1 MTSTPPQART
11 LGELKRSGYRPLS
24 IREEWRKNLIAALD
38 SKTPLFPN
46 MVGYEDSVVPQIEN
60 AILSGH
66 DMIFLG
72 ERGQGKTRII
82 RSLIDLLDEFLPVVK
97 GTEVADDPF
106 APISRAARQ
115 ALAEKGDDLEIEWL
129 HRSRRYGEKLAT
141 PDTTTAELIGDID
154 PIKVA
159 EGRYLSDEMTI
170 HFGLIPRS
178 NRGIFAINELP
189 DLAEKVQV
197 SLFNILEERD
207 VQIKG
212 YTIRLPLD
220 IVVVA
225 TANPE
230 DYTSRGRIITPLK
243 DRFDVQIRTHYPRT
257 LEDEIAIVEQE
268 VPSVERSSRPV
279 RVPAFIKEIV
289 AQMTFEARASN
300 EINQASGVSVRV
312 SINNYESLL
321 SNAEKRAV
329 RVGER
334 EIVPRTN
341 RGIFAINEL
350 PDLTEKV
357 QVGLFNLMEEKDVQ
371 IKGYKIRLPLDV
383 VIVASANP
391 EDYTSRGRIIT
402 PLKDR
407 FDVQIRTHYP
417 TTLDD
422 EIAIMEQEVPP
433 RDRAGRDL
441 RVPDFVKQLIAQLT
455 MEARASNEINQASGV
470 SVRVTINN
478 YESVIANAEKRAVR
492 CGEREIV
499 PRITDLHAVL
509 ASTAGKIELEYAGE
523 EKKEGDLIDRLLG
536 RAVMKV
542 FDRAIT
548 IESLKKVID
557 YFEGGG
563 GVEVSDRMPA
573 VDYLEGVRGIPGL
586 REAIVALGPFE
597 SPALVAAATEFI
609 LEGLHVHQKLN
620 KDRHGGRFTYR
631 S

>member
-1 MTSTPPQART
+1 MDEART
-11 LGELKRSGYRPLS
+11 LGELKGSGYQAAPV
-24 IREEWRKNLIAALD
+24 REEMRRNLLGMLAHGERIL
-38 SKTPLFPN
+38 PGI
-46 MVGYEDSVVPQIEN
+46 VGYDETVVPDIEN

-66 DMIFLG
+66 HIVFLG
-72 ERGQGKTRII
+72 ERGQAKSRIM
-82 RSLIDLLDEFLPVVK
+82 RGLIALLDERVPA
-97 GTEVADDPF
+97 VAGCEINDDPF
-106 APISRAARQ
+106 HPICRGCRRRALDEGD
-115 ALAEKGDDLEIEWL
+115 ALPLAWIGRD
-129 HRSRRYGEKLAT
+129 HRYGEKLAT
-141 PDTTTAELIGDID
+141 PDVSMADLIGEID

-159 EGRYLSDEMTI
+159 EGRYLADEETI
-170 HFGLIPRS
+170 HYGL
-178 NRGIFAINELP
+178 
-189 DLAEKVQV
+189 
-197 SLFNILEERD
+197 
-207 VQIKG
+207 
-212 YTIRLPLD
+212 
-220 IVVVA
+220 
-225 TANPE
+225 
-230 DYTSRGRIITPLK
+230 
-243 DRFDVQIRTHYPRT
+243 
-257 LEDEIAIVEQE
+257 
-268 VPSVERSSRPV
+268 
-279 RVPAFIKEIV
+279 
-289 AQMTFEARASN
+289 
-300 EINQASGVSVRV
+300 
-312 SINNYESLL
+312 
-321 SNAEKRAV
+321 
-329 RVGER
+329 
-334 EIVPRTN
+334 VPRTH

-433 RDRAGRDL
+433 RDRAGREL

-455 MEARASNEINQASGV
+455 MEARGSNEINQSSGV

-548 IESLKKVID
+548 VESLKKVID